1 MLAASADMWLA
12 MTATMFGQ
20 EDRLEQLGSLTV
32 PVLVVVG
39 EQDRPFVGWSER
51 MAKAIPGARLAVIAD
66 AGHSPQVESPE
77 AWWTVLTGFLQEVAA
92 QFHLLWT
99 KGKDEATLRFLVADA
114 DLTRA
119 RLALVRAV
127 ALVIASGLAVFGV
140 EPVEEM

>member
-92 QFHLLWT
+92 
-99 KGKDEATLRFLVADA
+99 
-114 DLTRA
+114 
-119 RLALVRAV
+119 
-127 ALVIASGLAVFGV
+127 
-140 EPVEEM
+140 